1 MKALKL
7 YVLIP
12 RYIMINTLDMMH
24 DTVAQV
30 QKKKKKIKRFFHSN
44 FFFFFFFP
52 LLIFS

>member
-30 QKKKKKIKRFFHSN
+30 QKKKKNMQASPAPKYLF
-44 FFFFFFFP
+44 
-52 LLIFS
+52 